1 MPRLRIISGPNTGTI
16 HDIEL
21 TKSPDITNKQDSL
34 IIGRDQNIEIPL
46 ADNGASR
53 RHAEVFRIGDKY
65 FLQDLSSKNG
75 VFVNEQEINLEIL
88 NFGDRIRIGQS
99 ELIYEEIT
107 AANNQTGANAA
118 GSTMVIDLKTLRES
132 HKSAGDK
139 AVESERLQ
147 ILYRTGKIIG
157 EERNRRKL
165 IQRLLQIAIEAV
177 DAEES
182 HLLTRVPGGKLKV
195 LESIIEKGKALHVS
209 GAVTGRVME
218 FGKAV
223 LSSDASQ
230 DERFSRSKTVAG
242 SQLRSVICAP
252 LIAAGKVSGVIYLS
266 SSKVKEGFSP
276 ENLEIV
282 ALIAIQMG
290 LALQNMKSSES
301 QRELYFRTIRALSS
315 AIAMRDPS
323 TLGHSERVSKYVGA
337 ICNELDLTV
346 EQRGRFQIAGVLH
359 NVGKIGA
366 TDSEIEATAGEDRTA
381 RMAQIRLAEKVI
393 KEIGGLDFVLPGIRH
408 TYEHFAGTG
417 LPDGLKGKNIPLM
430 ARVVSVANYFDKFTA
445 MTNSNAQPMMIK
457 DAIEKLHEMEG
468 TILDPDIVN
477 TLEIAHKKGKL
488 FEA

>member
-1 MPRLRIISGPNTGTI
+1 MPRLRIITGPNVGAI

-34 IIGRDQNIEIPL
+34 VIGRDHNIEVPL
-46 ADNGASR
+46 TDNGASR
-53 RHAEVFRIGDKY
+53 RHAEIFRIGEKY
-65 FLQDLSSKNG
+65 FIQDLESKNG
-75 VFVNEQEINLEIL
+75 VFVNEEQVNLEIL

-99 ELIYEEIT
+99 ELIYEENVT
-107 AANNQTGANAA
+107 GGQSAASEV
-118 GSTMVIDLKTLRES
+118 GSTMVIDLKKLREN
-132 HKSAGDK
+132 HKASSSK
-139 AVESERLQ
+139 AIESDRLQ
-147 ILYRTGKIIG
+147 TLYRTGKIIG

-165 IQRLLQIAIEAV
+165 IQRLLKIAIEAA
-177 DAEES
+177 DAEEA
-182 HLLTRVPGGKLKV
+182 HLLTRMPGGKLMV
-195 LESIIEKGKALHVS
+195 AESIIEKGKAIQIS
-209 GAVTGRVME
+209 SAVTSRVME

-230 DERFSRSKTVAG
+230 DERFSRSKSVFGT
-242 SQLRSVICAP
+242 QLRSVICAP
-252 LIAAGKVSGVIYLS
+252 LIAAGKVSGVLYLS

-276 ENLEIV
+276 ENLEII
-282 ALIAIQMG
+282 ALIAVQMG
-290 LALQNMKSSES
+290 LALQNMKSSEN

-315 AIAMRDPS
+315 AIAMRDPT

-408 TYEHFAGTG
+408 TYEHFDGTG
-417 LPDGLKGKNIPLM
+417 LPDGLKGEKIPLM
-430 ARVVSVANYFDKFTA
+430 ARVVAVANYFDKFTT
-445 MTNSNAQPMMIK
+445 MTNSNAQPLMIK
-457 DAIEKLHEMEG
+457 DAIEKLHEMGG
-468 TILDPDIVN
+468 TVLDPDIVN
-477 TLEIAHKKGKL
+477 TLEIAYKKGKL

>member
-1 MPRLRIISGPNTGTI
+1 MPRLRIISGPNTGSI

-65 FLQDLSSKNG
+65 FLQDMNSKNG
-75 VFVNEQEINLEIL
+75 VFVNEEQINLEIL
-88 NFGDRIRIGQS
+88 NFGDRIRIGQT
-99 ELIYEEIT
+99 ELIYEES
-107 AANNQTGANAA
+107 AALQNAHRDA
-118 GSTMVIDLKTLRES
+118 GSTMVIDLKKLRES
-132 HKSAGDK
+132 HKAAGERT
-139 AVESERLQ
+139 VESNRLQ
-147 ILYRTGKIIG
+147 TLYRTGKIIG

-165 IQRLLQIAIEAV
+165 IQSLLQIAIEAV
-177 DAEES
+177 DAEEA
-182 HLLTRVPGGKLKV
+182 HLPMRVPGGKLKV
-195 LESIIEKGKALHVS
+195 VESIIEKGKAIHIS
-209 GAVTGRVME
+209 SAVTGRVME

-230 DERFSRSKTVAG
+230 DERFSRSKTVVGA
-242 SQLRSVICAP
+242 QLRSVICAP
-252 LIAAGKVSGVIYLS
+252 LIAAGKVSGVLYLA
-266 SSKVKEGFSP
+266 SSKVKEGFSA
-276 ENLEIV
+276 ENLEII
-282 ALIAIQMG
+282 ALIAVQMG
-290 LALQNMKSSES
+290 LALQNMKSSEN

-408 TYEHFAGTG
+408 TYEHFDGTG
-417 LPDGLKGKNIPLM
+417 LPDGLKAKKIPLM
-430 ARVVSVANYFDKFTA
+430 ARVVAVANHFDKFTA

-457 DAIEKLHEMEG
+457 DAIEKLHEMAG

-477 TLEIAHKKGKL
+477 TLEIAYKKGKL